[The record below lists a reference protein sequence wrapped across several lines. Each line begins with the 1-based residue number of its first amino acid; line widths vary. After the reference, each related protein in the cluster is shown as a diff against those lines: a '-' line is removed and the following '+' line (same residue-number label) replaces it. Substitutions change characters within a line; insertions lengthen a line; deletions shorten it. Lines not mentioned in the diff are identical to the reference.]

1 MEAVS
6 VAAASV
12 DAGETEHVHESSHEL
27 SKEREEDN
35 DDAAAAE
42 KDMESEEAEL
52 KETETEVIHSV
63 GSTSPSQAFSAE
75 ETEETVTVNDG
86 EPGSTTEPQK
96 EAPEVKCDEG
106 LEVISDEGVESK
118 AEDLAGK
125 DESQEESPAVA
136 DVSEDACMD
145 AAPDREE
152 EKEIKNTD
160 ENMDTSNDTKEEVC
174 TEQESSI
181 CCKPKVLTAGDELDE
196 MMDIGTVDQVEQEAQ
211 MKEEEQNSLKDMES
225 SRSPDASNTGIKMLF
240 DWYICRCKIESL

>member
-6 VAAASV
+6 EAAASV

-63 GSTSPSQAFSAE
+63 GSTSPSQAFS
-75 ETEETVTVNDG
+75 TEETVMVNDG